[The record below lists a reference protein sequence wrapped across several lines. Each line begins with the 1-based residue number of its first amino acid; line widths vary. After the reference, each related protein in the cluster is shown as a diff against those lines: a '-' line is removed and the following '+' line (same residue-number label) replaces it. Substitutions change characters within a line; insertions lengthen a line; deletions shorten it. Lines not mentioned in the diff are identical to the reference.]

1 MKIKLESEE
10 LWPYFEEWCGYGDP
24 EYDVEIPDELWE
36 SYSKALGTFRE
47 ELNKMKTFLKYD

>member
-10 LWPYFEEWCGYGDP
+10 LWPYFEEWCGYGNP

-36 SYSKALGTFRE
+36 SYSKALDTFMK
-47 ELNKMKTFLKYD
+47 ELNKMKTFLNE